1 MAKKKKLFCEICPA
15 TYAIS
20 LHKEILR
27 RKLQNLFDRRP
38 YASRF
43 EQQRL
48 PVVVSAH
55 GNYMIKTGPGIDAQ
69 MQRNKADNIRLAS
82 SKMDGLVIYPGE
94 SFSFWRYVG
103 KTSRK
108 NGFSE
113 GRVIVNGK
121 LISGIGGGLCNLA
134 NTINL
139 LVMESPLTITEVHHH
154 SDALA
159 PDPDGVRV
167 PYSAGTSVNYNFV
180 DYRFCNETD
189 QPFQLCVW
197 CEGDDLRAELRTT
210 KELSCQYRI
219 AEEDHHFHQEDD
231 GKYYRKSKIYIEKV
245 DKATGQV
252 MERKLNWRNRSEVM
266 FDYTLIP
273 QDQIKKY

>member
-20 LHKEILR
+20 LHKEILK
-27 RKLQNLFDRRP
+27 RKLKNLFDRTP
-38 YASRF
+38 FSKGF
-43 EQQRL
+43 NGGKL
-48 PVVVSAH
+48 PFLVSSH
-55 GNYMIKTGPGIDAQ
+55 SNDMIKRGPGIDEQ
-69 MQRNKADNIRLAS
+69 LQRNKADNIRLAS
-82 SKMDGLVIYPGE
+82 SKMNGLVINPGE

-103 KTSRK
+103 KTSKR

-139 LVMESPLTITEVHHH
+139 LVMQSPLTITEIHHH
-154 SDALA
+154 SDALG
-159 PDPDGVRV
+159 PDPDGIRV

-180 DYRFCNETD
+180 DYRFRNDTN

-197 CEGDDLRAELRTT
+197 CDGDTLNAELRTS
-210 KELSCQYRI
+210 KELRHIYRI
-219 AEEDHHFHQEDD
+219 AEENHHFHKEDN
-231 GKYYRKSKIYIEKV
+231 GKFYRISQIYIEKI
-245 DKATGQV
+245 DKSNGEIV
-252 MERKLNWRNRSEVM
+252 ERKLNWKNHSEVM
-266 FDYTLIP
+266 FDYSLIP
-273 QDQIKKY
+273 QDQIR